1 MNNLRKLSVLIE
13 KYTNTRNFVVMLVLF
28 ILVTGTM
35 EVCPFGSVHLRNINN
50 GMGMLDMLSGGYSSP
65 LVYSMFERIGEAG
78 RIGYAQL
85 LGLDVVFA
93 LVYMCL
99 LSLLTTLLLRG
110 AGIGSQWLLLNLL
123 PVVRSALDL
132 LENGLLLTL
141 LFSYPARMEVLV
153 NIASLVTIAKW
164 VVYCV
169 ILALLAILGIY
180 AIIKN
185 ILMRT
190 RSRATPDA

>member
-1 MNNLRKLSVLIE
+1 MNTLRKLSVLIE
-13 KYTNTRNFVVMLVLF
+13 KYTNIRNFVVMLVLF

-50 GMGMLDMLSGGYSSP
+50 GMGMLDMLSGGYSPSQ
-65 LVYSMFERIGEAG
+65 VYGMFERIGEAG

-110 AGIGSQWLLLNLL
+110 AGIGNQWLLLNLL
-123 PVVRSALDL
+123 PVVRSGLDL
-132 LENGLLLTL
+132 FENSLLLTL
-141 LFSYPARMEVLV
+141 LSSYPVRLEVLV
-153 NIASLVTIAKW
+153 NIASLVTISKW
-164 VVYCV
+164 VVYSV

-180 AIIKN
+180 AVIKN
-185 ILMRT
+185 ILVRT
-190 RSRATPDA
+190 RSRAAPDA